1 MHVIMK
7 FKKTLPLVV
16 LIICT
21 VFVFFPALKGEYLLN
36 WDDDQ
41 QVTNNF
47 DVLNFSWESIK
58 NYFSS
63 FYTNSYQPL
72 ASFSLGLEH
81 YLFGYNSFYPHLTN
95 MLLHIFNI
103 IIAYFLLGK
112 ILSKQ
117 KIASFFIL
125 AIFALHP
132 LQAELM
138 GWISTRSTLLYSFF
152 FLLSCLSY
160 TTYVL
165 SPKRERKY
173 IWITFLFFTFSIL
186 SKATGVVLPLALLSF
201 DYLYRRRLTL
211 GLFLEKIPFFIGS
224 ITIGIVS
231 IISRNVTKSQGGYDG
246 YYTFYEKLSLVS
258 HTVFLYLK
266 KSFIANDLFFFYG
279 YPYKVKSDQIEL
291 KFLLSPL
298 WVILILLFFILI
310 YKYLQKE
317 YKRLW
322 IFGGAF
328 FIVNIFIVL
337 NFTPFS
343 LTFFAERYMYI
354 AIIGVYISSVVLIEN
369 ILRTTPVVKNFFY
382 ILMGVFLI
390 SLAIKSNQRSG
401 LWNKEITLWTHV
413 EKAKGQISQPYR
425 RLGNIY
431 ANKGNYT
438 KAIEI
443 YNNGIDINPFSVDLY
458 YWRGISIMK
467 TGDLEYAKKD
477 FTRVI
482 NAKHELIGDA
492 FYQKSL
498 VLVKQNKLDSARI
511 YNDSAV
517 YYNNKAAYLNIDKK
531 LQPIN
536 QVPKIEKVIL
546 KRIDSLRQQGNF
558 NKAIESYSSLILL
571 SPNKL
576 EYYVEKGKLEMNLQK
591 WLVSI
596 QTFSKVIEVNSTN
609 KLAILSRAYA
619 YYSTREFEKSI
630 EDYTFYIDKLDA
642 VNGEVY
648 YFRGLSYIGNKQA
661 SLACNDL
668 RKARELKYN
677 VPKDIEQTICRK
689 SK

>member
-1 MHVIMK
+1 MK
-7 FKKTLPLVV
+7 FKKILPLLL
-16 LIICT
+16 LIICAIL
-21 VFVFFPALKGEYLLN
+21 VFFPALKGEYLLN

-58 NYFSS
+58 NYFST

-81 YLFGYNSFYPHLTN
+81 YLFGYNPFYPHLTN

-103 IIAYFLLGK
+103 IIAYFLLGR
-112 ILSKQ
+112 ILPKQ

-138 GWISTRSTLLYSFF
+138 GWISTRSTLLNSFF
-152 FLLSCLSY
+152 FLLACLSY
-160 TTYVL
+160 TTYAL
-165 SPKRERKY
+165 DPKKKKKY
-173 IWITFLFFTFSIL
+173 IWLTFLFFTLSVL
-186 SKATGVVLPLALLSF
+186 SKATGVVLPMALLSF

-211 GLFLEKIPFFIGS
+211 GLILEKIPFFIGS

-298 WVILILLFFILI
+298 WVILIALVFILV

-322 IFGGAF
+322 IFGGSF

-354 AIIGVYISSVVLIEN
+354 AIIGVYISSIVLIEN

-390 SLAIKSNQRSG
+390 SLAIKSNQRSN
-401 LWNKEITLWTHV
+401 LWNKEIILWTHV
-413 EKAKGQISQPYR
+413 EKSKGQISQPYR

-443 YNNGIDINPFSVDLY
+443 YNNGIRINPFSVDLY

-517 YYNNKAAYLNIDKK
+517 YHNNKTALLNMNKK

-536 QVPKIEKVIL
+536 KVPEIEKVIL
-546 KRIDSLRQQGNF
+546 KRIDSLRQKGDF
-558 NKAIESYSSLILL
+558 NSAIESYSSLILL
-571 SPNKL
+571 YPNKL
-576 EYYVEKGKLEMNLQK
+576 GYYIEKGKLEMNLQE
-591 WLVSI
+591 WSNSVE
-596 QTFSKVIEVNSTN
+596 TFSKVIELDSKN
-609 KLAILSRAYA
+609 KLARLSRAYG
-619 YYSTREFEKSI
+619 YFSTKEFRKSI
-630 EDYTFYIDKLDA
+630 DDYTFYIDHLEA

-648 YFRGLSYIGNKQA
+648 YFRALSYIENNQTV
-661 SLACNDL
+661 LACVDL
-668 RKARELKYN
+668 KKARGLRYN
-677 VPKDIEQTICRK
+677 VPKNLEMTICKK